1 MNGSIEMRRKNAVYS
16 SNEIEGKT
24 RMNCICSTLLTV
36 IGLGV
41 KSCVIIFVRFFIL
54 VLLSPFILAYHIA
67 VPIMILSPVILLVM
81 AFVNGFHTIGIA
93 ELAEVLKGVVLGS
106 FLALIG
112 YYIGKFAVKR
122 LNEKRKWTIS
132 ILNKEKMI

>member
-1 MNGSIEMRRKNAVYS
+1 MRRKNAVYS

-24 RMNCICSTLLTV
+24 RMNRICSTLLMV
-36 IGLGV
+36 LRLGV
-41 KSCVIIFVRFFIL
+41 KSCVIIFVRFFML
-54 VLLSPFILAYHIA
+54 VLLSPFILTYLIA
-67 VPIMILSPVILLVM
+67 VPIMILSPVILMVM
-81 AFVNGFHTIGIA
+81 GFVNGFHTIGIA
-93 ELAEVLKGVVLGS
+93 ELVEVLKGVVLGS
-106 FLALIG
+106 FLAIIG